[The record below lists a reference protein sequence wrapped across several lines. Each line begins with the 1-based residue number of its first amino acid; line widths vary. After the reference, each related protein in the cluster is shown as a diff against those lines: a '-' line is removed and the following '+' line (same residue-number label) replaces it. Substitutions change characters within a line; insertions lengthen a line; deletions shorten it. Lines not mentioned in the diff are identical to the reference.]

1 MVESGWPQ
9 SGIDRWC
16 LVEAPVGSHSLLREP
31 YVRLPPHTAPS
42 RASVVGL
49 GIKPLSMHVFSA
61 WTDESFASRVV
72 SNNGA
77 CVREMPARRVRPASR
92 PKEPAH

>member
-1 MVESGWPQ
+1 MV
-9 SGIDRWC
+9 
-16 LVEAPVGSHSLLREP
+16 VGKTGARTRTNRGTKEP
-31 YVRLPPHTAPS
+31 YVRLPPHMALS

-61 WTDESFASRVV
+61 CTDESFASRVV

-77 CVREMPARRVRPASR
+77 CVAGDARP
-92 PKEPAH
+92 